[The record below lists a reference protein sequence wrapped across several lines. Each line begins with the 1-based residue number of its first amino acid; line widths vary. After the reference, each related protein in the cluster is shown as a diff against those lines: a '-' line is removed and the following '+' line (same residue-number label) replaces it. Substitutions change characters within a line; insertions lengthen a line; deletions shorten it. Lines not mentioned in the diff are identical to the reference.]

1 MYKKIAMSALA
12 GLLVLSATLM
22 FPAAAA
28 AYTASDF
35 AAVPPFITAGS
46 PPLVL
51 LVLGRDHKLY
61 YEAYNDASDLDGD
74 GDLDVGFQPSIEYYG
89 YFDSYKCYS
98 YNSTAQR
105 YDPVRVTADGKC
117 GGSGEWAGNWLN
129 YVTTTR
135 MDAMRKVL
143 YGGYR
148 STDTDTDTILERAY
162 VPRDAHGWGKEYESV
177 ARDGY
182 DITEYT
188 PFTIP
193 TAGTRHLFAC
203 TSLYDAANASYQPL
217 LRTMPNN
224 THRIWEWVSKE
235 RPVVDDSLV
244 TGGGRYEG
252 YPANHAEFDALVA
265 LYGTAAHLQG
275 SGTPSPKQ
283 INGTGNPYGA
293 DDYYLNIF
301 TGTLRINTAGTYY
314 FAVDG
319 DDAEEVIIDSTVV
332 AGYYG
337 AHGACNC
344 TTHSGSKYLTAGD
357 HVIEFRHQERS
368 GGDSYYLWWKGPDSG
383 NSWVKVPATAFPD
396 LTQTVYDV
404 QSGGST
410 ITDYVVRVKVGLPSM
425 PEANTKLYP
434 NGSYKPIGILQ
445 RHGESN
451 EMFFGL
457 ITGSYA
463 KNLKGGVLRKNIG
476 PITDEIDANTGQ
488 ITAVNGII
496 KTLNKLRIYRF
507 GYSDYSYANCGWI
520 ATTSLS
526 SSSDGKCGEWGNPI
540 AEMMYEGMRYYSGAG
555 SATPDFTYTT
565 GDDIALGL
573 PLATWQNPF
582 DVATGYAHC
591 AKPFMLVISDINPS
605 YDSDQL
611 PGSHYSS
618 FSGTLGSL
626 NVATLTTEIGNH
638 EGLSGQ
644 FYIGDSNGFFDTACS
659 AKTVTELGKIRG
671 LCPEEP
677 TKQGSYYSA
686 AVAYYG
692 HRNDLNSASGEQKVT
707 TYAVGLSSPLP
718 RIEIPIGTQTITLV
732 PFAKSVGG
740 YSINS
745 NRGYFQPTNTIVDF
759 YVQEIT
765 PVYGKFRIN
774 YEDVEQGADHDMDAI
789 IIYEYQIVD
798 GAGNPVT
805 VANIAD
811 GVAVNVTLTSE
822 YAAGSIIQHCG
833 YVISG
838 TDNDGSYLEVRDN
851 DTASTSDVDYFLD
864 TPPGV
869 GPNTGPGDTA
879 WDDNVALPLVATRQ
893 FRPQTGAT
901 AATLIENPLYYAAK
915 WGGFEDSNGNNIPD
929 LTSEWDKD
937 GNGLPDTY
945 FYVVNPLELEKK
957 LNESFASILERTSS
971 GTAASVISGSR
982 TGEGALY
989 QALFYPS
996 LTDSQGN
1003 KVNWTGELYSMFVD
1017 HYGNFREDTNGNAVL
1032 DMIGDRI
1039 VHLFFDDVAN
1049 QTKARFYY
1057 DTDGDGLPDGSG
1069 TLGSLKDIKTIWDGG
1084 QWLAEAAATASRDY
1098 QSTTKSRRI
1107 FTWLDQNQNG
1117 LVSDDGV
1124 ADGNESSAA
1133 ETMLFDPAQA
1143 AQRQAIAP
1151 YLMAKAMLTTAFGGH
1166 RDLEYTATF
1175 PGAGGNAISIAY
1187 VNPGANYSTTTVT
1200 VSGTAITVNLRTNAF
1215 AQTVATA
1222 AEVLGSVSLD
1232 AAASSLVTVK
1242 LPQSSAGE
1250 GIVTVM
1256 AATNLSL
1263 DAGTRKL
1270 MEYVIGQDK
1279 DFWRNRQI
1287 ETKSGSVRNWKL
1299 GDIVYST
1306 PSVVGQP
1313 AEDFDLIYGDPTYF
1327 NYRQAFRNRRQVVYV
1342 GSNDGMLHAFNAGF
1356 WDRMGRQFLQSKETD
1371 AVTWDS
1377 GTKQYVINYGALDT
1391 PTSWDLGAE
1400 LWSYIP
1406 QAVLPHLQWL
1416 TDREYPHV
1424 YMVDLKPKSTDIK
1437 FADGQWRTILIC
1449 GLRLGGQDI
1458 TTVDDF
1464 NQDGTP
1470 AETRT
1475 FTSEIFA
1482 LDVTDP
1488 ENPPKLLWSFTHP
1501 DLGLTTSYPTI
1512 VRMEDKWYVVV
1523 GSGPSGAL
1531 ATQGYSDQTGRVFVL
1546 NAETGTMAR
1555 TSPFVV
1561 TESASFMAD
1570 PIAVDVDLSSYD
1582 ADTGTNYDIR
1592 WSHELAYI
1600 GTTYGSAGAWG
1611 GKMYRLR
1618 FRDSKNKIITDPNLW
1633 TMGLFM
1639 DAAGPISSAP
1649 NATKDILGN
1658 IWLYFGTGRFW
1669 SVADKAECLAAC
1681 AVPTSTA
1688 CQTCENTSRRW
1699 FYGVTE
1705 PRDSYGELTWG
1716 TVTRTNLLDT
1726 SNFKVYEGGHVDT
1739 NGDGTIDKNF
1749 GELVQQVKAAGGW
1762 RLQFEDVGERSSY
1775 QPVVLG
1781 GIVAFTTYIPSTDVC
1796 DFEGRS
1802 NLYAL
1807 YYLTGTAYSSSV
1819 IGLGGDSTDVDGTP
1833 KQEVLKKVDLGT
1845 GVGTAP
1851 TVHIGADSKVMI
1863 QSSTG
1868 AIITVEQVTANN
1880 VKSGLRAWKE
1890 EF

>member
-1 MYKKIAMSALA
+1 MNKKILLTLLA
-12 GLLVLSATLM
+12 GLLLFSAAGM
-22 FPAAAA
+22 FPTAAA
-28 AYTASDF
+28 AYTATDF

-74 GDLDVGFQPSIEYYG
+74 GDLDVGFQPTIEYYG
-89 YFDSYKCYS
+89 YFDSHKCYN

-105 YDPVRVTADGKC
+105 FDPVRVTADGTC

-129 YVTTTR
+129 YATTSR

-148 STDTDTDTILERAY
+148 STDTDTDTVLERAY
-162 VPRDAHGWGKEYESV
+162 VPQDAHSWGKEYESV

-182 DITEYT
+182 DISLYT
-188 PFTIP
+188 PFTAP
-193 TAGTRHLFAC
+193 STGTRHLFAC
-203 TSLYDAANASYQPL
+203 TSLYDAANASYRPL
-217 LRTMPNN
+217 LRTLPNN

-235 RPVVDDSLV
+235 HPVADNSLV
-244 TGGGRYEG
+244 SGGGTYEG
-252 YPANHAEFDALVA
+252 YPANHTEFDDLVM

-275 SGTPSPKQ
+275 SGTPSPMQ
-283 INGTGNPYGA
+283 INGSGNPYGA

-301 TGTLRINTAGTYY
+301 TGTLHVNTAGTYQL
-314 FAVDG
+314 AVDG
-319 DDAEEVIIDSTVV
+319 DDAEEVIVDSVVV

-337 AHGACNC
+337 GHGACNC
-344 TTHSGSKYLTAGD
+344 TSHSGTIFLAAGD
-357 HVIEFRHQERS
+357 HIIEFRHQERS
-368 GGDSYYLWWKGPDSG
+368 GGDNYYLWWKGPDSS
-383 NSWVKVPATAFPD
+383 NTWVKVPATAFPD
-396 LTQTVYDV
+396 LTQSTYDV
-404 QSGGST
+404 QTPGSS
-410 ITDYVVRVKVGLPSM
+410 ITDYVVRVKVGVSSM
-425 PEANTKLYP
+425 PEANCKLYP

-445 RHGESN
+445 RHGESD
-451 EMFFGL
+451 EMYFGL

-463 KNLKGGVLRKNIG
+463 KNLKGGVLRKNVG
-476 PITDEIDANTGQ
+476 PITDEIDLNTGQ
-488 ITAVNGII
+488 FTSVNGII
-496 KTLNKLRIYRF
+496 QTLNKLRILRF
-507 GYSDYSYANCGWI
+507 GYSGYSYDNCGWI
-520 ATTSLS
+520 ATYSLS
-526 SSSDGKCGEWGNPI
+526 SATTGKCGEWGNPI

-555 SATPDFTYTT
+555 SATPDFTYTS
-565 GDDIALGL
+565 GDDITLGL

-582 DVATGYAHC
+582 DPSTGYSRC

-611 PGSHYSS
+611 PGSYFGS

-626 NVATLTTEIGNH
+626 NVADLTKEIGDD
-638 EGLSGQ
+638 EGLTGKY
-644 FYIGDSNGFFDTACS
+644 YIGDSAGFFDTSCS
-659 AKTVTELGKIRG
+659 AKTVNDLGEVRG

-686 AVAYYG
+686 AVSYYG
-692 HRNDLNSASGEQKVT
+692 HVNDLNSTTGEQKVT
-707 TYAVGLSSPLP
+707 TYTVGLSSPLP

-740 YSINS
+740 YSIVS
-745 NRGYFQPTNTIVDF
+745 TRGSFQPTNTIVDF
-759 YVQEIT
+759 YVQTIT

-789 IIYEYQIVD
+789 TIYEYQVVD
-798 GAGNPVT
+798 AVGNPVT
-805 VANIAD
+805 EANIDD
-811 GVAVNVTLTSE
+811 GVAVTITLSSE
-822 YAAGSIIQHCG
+822 YASGSIIQHSG
-833 YVISG
+833 YIISG
-838 TDNDGSYLEVRDN
+838 TQNDGTYLEVRDD
-851 DTASTSDVDYFLD
+851 DTTAATDVDYYLD

-869 GPNTGPGDTA
+869 LPNTGPSDTA
-879 WDDNVALPLVATRQ
+879 WHDSAALPLTATRQ
-893 FRPQTGAT
+893 FFPQTGT
-901 AATLIENPLYYAAK
+901 PAAQLLNNPLYYAAK
-915 WGGFEDSNGNNIPD
+915 WGGFEDSNGNGIPD
-929 LTSEWDKD
+929 QDLEWDKD

-989 QALFYPS
+989 QALFYPA

-1003 KVNWTGELYSMFVD
+1003 KLNWSGELYSMFVD
-1017 HYGNFREDTNGNAVL
+1017 HYGNFREDTNSNAVL
-1032 DMIGDRI
+1032 DMIQDRI
-1039 VHLFFDDVAN
+1039 VNLYFDESDN
-1049 QTKARFYY
+1049 QTKARFYN
-1057 DTDGDGLPDGSG
+1057 DTDGDGLPNDAG
-1069 TLGSLKDIKTIWDGG
+1069 TLGDLQDIKTIWNGG
-1084 QWLAEAAATASRDY
+1084 QWLAEATASANRTY
-1098 QSTTKSRRI
+1098 QSTAKARRI
-1107 FTWLDQNQNG
+1107 FTWIDQNNNG

-1124 ADGNESSAA
+1124 AGDSESASA
-1133 ETMLFDPAQA
+1133 ETMLFDPTQP
-1143 AQRQAIAP
+1143 AQRLAIAP
-1151 YLMAKAMLTTAFGGH
+1151 YLMAKAMLTTTFGGN
-1166 RDLEYTATF
+1166 RDLEYTAVTT
-1175 PGAGGNAISIAY
+1175 GAAGNDITIAY
-1187 VNPGANYSTTTVT
+1187 VNPGANYSTTTVS
-1200 VSGTAITVNLRTNAF
+1200 VSGTAITVNLRTNAYS
-1215 AQTVATA
+1215 QTVATA

-1232 AAASSLVTVK
+1232 AAASSLVTVQ
-1242 LPQSSAGE
+1242 LPEGSAGE

-1263 DAGTRKL
+1263 DAGTRKF

-1279 DFWRNRQI
+1279 AYWRQRQI
-1287 ETKSGSVRNWKL
+1287 ETEGGTVRTWKL

-1313 AEDFDLIYGDPTYF
+1313 SEDFDLIYGDPTYF
-1327 NYRQAFRNRRQVVYV
+1327 NYRQAFKNRRQVVYV

-1356 WDRMGRQFLQSKETD
+1356 WDRIARKFLASKETD
-1371 AVTWDS
+1371 SVTWDP
-1377 GTKQYVINYGALDT
+1377 GTKMYDINYGAMVT
-1391 PTSWDLGAE
+1391 PTSWDLGSE

-1416 TDREYPHV
+1416 KEREYPHV
-1424 YMVDLKPKSTDIK
+1424 YMVDLKPKTTDIK
-1437 FADGQWRTILIC
+1437 FADGHWRTILIC

-1458 TTVDDF
+1458 TTLDDF
-1464 NQDGTP
+1464 DQDGVA
-1470 AETRT
+1470 AESKT
-1475 FTSEIFA
+1475 FTSELFA

-1501 DLGLTTSYPTI
+1501 DLALTTSYPAI
-1512 VRMEDKWYVVV
+1512 IRIEDKWYVMV
-1523 GSGPSGAL
+1523 GSGPSGPL
-1531 ATQGYSDQTGRVFVL
+1531 SSQGYSDQTGKVFIL

-1555 TSPFVV
+1555 TTPLEV
-1561 TESASFMAD
+1561 TEPASFLAD
-1570 PIAVDVDLSSYD
+1570 PIAVDMDLKSYD
-1582 ADTGTNYDIR
+1582 ADTSTNYDIR
-1592 WSHELAYI
+1592 WSDEMAYI

-1611 GKMYRLR
+1611 GRMYRLR
-1618 FRDSKNKIITDPNLW
+1618 FRDSKNDIITDPDQW
-1633 TMGLFM
+1633 TLSLFM
-1639 DAAGPISSAP
+1639 DADGPISAAP
-1649 NATKDILGN
+1649 NATRDILGN
-1658 IWLYFGTGRFW
+1658 LWLYFGTGRFW
-1669 SVADKAECLAAC
+1669 SVADKSECLTEC
-1681 AVPTSTA
+1681 ATPTSTA
-1688 CQTCENTSRRW
+1688 CQDCENTSRRW

-1705 PRDSYGELTWG
+1705 PRDSYGELTYDP
-1716 TVTRTNLLDT
+1716 VTTSSLMDT
-1726 SNFKVYEGGHVDT
+1726 SNYTVYEGGHVDID
-1739 NGDGTIDKNF
+1739 GDGVIDKTF
-1749 GELVQQVKAAGGW
+1749 AALVQEAHDAGGW

-1807 YYLTGTAYSSSV
+1807 YYLTGTAYSTSV
-1819 IGLGGDSTDVDGTP
+1819 IGLGGTTTDVGGTQ
-1833 KQEVLKKVDLGT
+1833 KQEVLKKVDLGV

-1851 TVHIGADSKVMI
+1851 TVHIGADSKVMV

-1868 AIITVEQVTANN
+1868 AIITVDQVTANN

>member
-1 MYKKIAMSALA
+1 MQKKLVLIALA
-12 GLLVLSATLM
+12 GLLFFSATQM
-22 FPAAAA
+22 FPVAAA
-28 AYTASDF
+28 AYTANDF

-74 GDLDVGFQPSIEYYG
+74 GDLDVGFQPGIEYYG
-89 YFDSYKCYS
+89 YFDSYKCYT
-98 YNSTAQR
+98 YNSSAQR
-105 YDPVRVTADGKC
+105 YDPTRVTTTKSC

-129 YVTTTR
+129 YMTTSR

-162 VPRDAHGWGKEYESV
+162 VPQDAHTWGKEYESV

-182 DITEYT
+182 DIGDYT

-193 TAGTRHLFAC
+193 DSGTRHLFAC
-203 TSLYDAANASYQPL
+203 TSLYDAANASYKPL
-217 LRTMPNN
+217 LRTLPNN
-224 THRIWEWVSKE
+224 THRVWEWVSKE
-235 RPVVDDSLV
+235 HPVADSSLV
-244 TGGGRYEG
+244 SGGGRYES
-252 YPANHAEFDALVA
+252 YPANHADFDALVA

-275 SGTPSPKQ
+275 SGTPSPRQ
-283 INGTGNPYGA
+283 INGSGNPYGA

-301 TGTLRINTAGTYY
+301 SGTLHVNTAGTYY

-319 DDAEEVIIDSTVV
+319 DDAEEVIIDGVVV

-337 AHGACNC
+337 GHGACNC
-344 TTHSGSKYLTAGD
+344 TSHNGTIALTAGN
-357 HVIEFRHQERS
+357 HIIEFRHQERS
-368 GGDSYYLWWKGPDSG
+368 GGDNYYLWWKGADSS
-383 NSWVKVPATAFPD
+383 NNWQKVPESAFPD
-396 LTQTVYDV
+396 LTQTTYDV
-404 QSGGST
+404 QTGGST
-410 ITDYVVRVKVGLPSM
+410 ITDYVVRVKVGVPSM
-425 PEANTKLYP
+425 PEANCKLYS

-445 RHGESN
+445 RHGESG
-451 EMFFGL
+451 EMYFGL

-476 PITDEIDANTGQ
+476 PITDEIDQTTGQ
-488 ITAVNGII
+488 FTSTNGII
-496 KTLNKLRIYRF
+496 KTLNKMRVYRF
-507 GYSDYSYANCGWI
+507 EYSGYSYANCGWI
-520 ATTSLS
+520 ATYSLS
-526 SSSDGKCGEWGNPI
+526 GASDGKCGEWGNPI
-540 AEMMYEGMRYYSGAG
+540 AEMMYEGLRYYAG
-555 SATPDFTYTT
+555 TSATSDFTYTS
-565 GDDIALGL
+565 GDDVSLGL

-582 DVATGYAHC
+582 DASTGYSRC

-611 PGSHYSS
+611 PGSYYGT
-618 FSGTLGSL
+618 FSGTLGTL
-626 NVATLTTEIGNH
+626 NVADLTKEIGVQ
-638 EGLSGQ
+638 EGLTGQ
-644 FYIGDSNGFFDTACS
+644 YYIGDSEGFSDTSCS
-659 AKTVTELGKIRG
+659 PKTVDDFGKIRG

-692 HRNDLNSASGEQKVT
+692 HKNDISSTTGEQKVT
-707 TYAVGLSSPLP
+707 TYTVGLSSPLP
-718 RIEIPIGTQTITLV
+718 RIEIPIGTQTITMV
-732 PFAKSVGG
+732 PFAKSAGG
-740 YSINS
+740 YSIS
-745 NRGYFQPTNTIVDF
+745 STRGNFQPTNTICDF

-789 IIYEYQIVD
+789 IIYEYQVVD
-798 GAGNPVT
+798 GGGNPVT
-805 VANIAD
+805 VANIED
-811 GVAVNVTLTSE
+811 GVAVSIKLTSE
-822 YAAGSIIQHCG
+822 YASGSIIQHCG
-833 YVISG
+833 YIISG
-838 TDNDGSYLEVRDN
+838 TQADGTYLEVRDN
-851 DTASTSDVDYFLD
+851 DTGAASDVDFYLD
-864 TPPGV
+864 TPPGIA
-869 GPNTGPGDTA
+869 PNTGPADTA
-879 WDDNVALPLVATRQ
+879 WDDNVALPLTATRL
-893 FRPQTGAT
+893 FYPQSGAS
-901 AATLIENPLYYAAK
+901 AAQLLENPLFYAAK
-915 WGGFEDSNGNNIPD
+915 WGAFDDSNGNNIPD
-929 LTSEWDKD
+929 QEAEWDKD

-996 LTDSQGN
+996 LTDSLGN
-1003 KVNWTGELYSMFVD
+1003 KLNWSGEIYSMFVD
-1017 HYGNFREDTNGNAVL
+1017 HYGNFREDTNNNATL
-1032 DMIGDRI
+1032 DMIQDRI
-1039 VHLFFDDVAN
+1039 VHLYFDDVDS
-1049 QTKARFYY
+1049 QTKARFYN
-1057 DTDGDGLPDGSG
+1057 DTDGDGLPDGAG
-1069 TLGSLKDIKTIWDGG
+1069 ALGDLQDIQTIWDGG
-1084 QWLAEAAATASRDY
+1084 QWLSQATASANRTY
-1098 QSTTKSRRI
+1098 QSTAQARRI

-1124 ADGNESSAA
+1124 AGDSESSSA
-1133 ETMLFDPAQA
+1133 ETMLFDPSQP
-1143 AQRQAIAP
+1143 AQREAIAP
-1151 YLMAKAMLTTAFGGH
+1151 YLMAKAMLTTNFGGN
-1166 RDLEYTATF
+1166 RDLEYTANT
-1175 PGAGGNAISIAY
+1175 PGAYGNTISIAY
-1187 VNPGANYSTTTVT
+1187 VNPGANYSTTTVS
-1200 VSGTAITVNLRTNAF
+1200 VSGTAITVNLRTNAYS
-1215 AQTVATA
+1215 QTVATA

-1232 AAASSLVTVK
+1232 AAAATLVTVH
-1242 LPQSSAGE
+1242 LPGGSAGE

-1263 DAGTRKL
+1263 DSGTKKL

-1279 DFWRNRQI
+1279 DYWRERQI
-1287 ETKSGSVRNWKL
+1287 EVDSGAVRTWKL

-1327 NYRQAFRNRRQVVYV
+1327 NYRQAFRNRRQVVFV

-1356 WDRMGRQFLQSKETD
+1356 WDRITRKFLMSKETD
-1371 AVTWDS
+1371 QVTWDS
-1377 GTKQYVINYGALDT
+1377 GTKQYIINYGAMDT

-1416 TDREYPHV
+1416 KENEYPHV
-1424 YMVDLKPKSTDIK
+1424 YMVDLKPKTTDIK

-1464 NQDGTP
+1464 DHDGTP

-1501 DLGLTTSYPTI
+1501 NLALTTSYPAI
-1512 VRMEDKWYVVV
+1512 VRMEDKWYVLV
-1523 GSGPSGAL
+1523 GSGPSGL
-1531 ATQGYSDQTGRVFVL
+1531 LGTQGYSDQTARVFIL
-1546 NAETGTMAR
+1546 DAETGTMAR
-1555 TSPFVV
+1555 TSPFLV
-1561 TESASFMAD
+1561 TEGASFMAD
-1570 PIAVDVDLSSYD
+1570 PIAVDLDLKSYD
-1582 ADTGTNYDIR
+1582 ADATITGYDIR
-1592 WSHELAYI
+1592 WSDEMAYI
-1600 GTTYGSAGAWG
+1600 GTTSGTAGAWG
-1611 GKMYRLR
+1611 GRMYRLK
-1618 FRDSKNKIITDPNLW
+1618 FTDASGNLITDPNMW
-1633 TMGLFM
+1633 TMSLFV
-1639 DAAGPISSAP
+1639 DAAGPISAAP
-1649 NATKDILGN
+1649 NATRDTLGN
-1658 IWLYFGTGRFW
+1658 LWLYFGTGRFW
-1669 SVADKAECLAAC
+1669 TVEDKAECLTAC
-1681 AVPTSTA
+1681 TVPTSTE
-1688 CQTCENTSRRW
+1688 CQTCEDMSRRW
-1699 FYGVTE
+1699 FYGVME
-1705 PRDSYGELTWG
+1705 PRDTSGLTYA
-1716 TVTRTNLLDT
+1716 TVTTSSLMDT
-1726 SNFKVYEGGHVDT
+1726 SDYTVYEGGHVDT
-1739 NGDGTIDKNF
+1739 DSNGTIDKTF
-1749 GELVQQVKAAGGW
+1749 GEVISDARTAGGW

-1819 IGLGGDSTDVDGTP
+1819 IGLGGNYQEVGGTN

-1868 AIITVEQVTANN
+1868 AIITVDQVTANN